1 MYYFQIPDIYYLHV
15 TTQKQIQADRP
26 SHCKVDIRNPLSL
39 LAPAPIRSDGL
50 IPSLLRGKTMDVDII
65 LDAGHGGFDNGASYM
80 GRPEKDDVLRLTLA
94 VGAKL
99 KEAGYNVYYTRT
111 TDVYNS
117 PTEKAALANLSG
129 GKYFISFHRNSAM
142 EDNLYNGVQ
151 TLVYQHNPTVDTL
164 AENINRQLEQ
174 VGFKNL
180 GVEEVPGLIVLRK
193 TEMPAVLVEVGFL
206 NSDLDNQLFDEKF
219 DDIVDAIAAGIEE
232 SIPLSAQE
240 IPEQYY
246 VQTGLFKY
254 DVNAAYQLERLQILG
269 FDGTIH
275 YEEPYYGVWIGKPK
289 TLDEAVM
296 LQDELRQKGY
306 STLIVSA

>member
-1 MYYFQIPDIYYLHV
+1 
-15 TTQKQIQADRP
+15 
-26 SHCKVDIRNPLSL
+26 
-39 LAPAPIRSDGL
+39 
-50 IPSLLRGKTMDVDII
+50 
-65 LDAGHGGFDNGASYM
+65 
-80 GRPEKDDVLRLTLA
+80 
-94 VGAKL
+94 
-99 KEAGYNVYYTRT
+99 
-111 TDVYNS
+111 
-117 PTEKAALANLSG
+117 
-129 GKYFISFHRNSAM
+129 M

-151 TLVYQHNPTVDTL
+151 TLVYQHDPTVDTL
-164 AENINRQLEQ
+164 AENINRHLEQ

-193 TEMPAVLVEVGFL
+193 TEMPAVLVETGFL
-206 NSDLDNQLFDEKF
+206 NSDIDNQLFDEKF
-219 DDIVDAIAAGIEE
+219 DAIVDAIVAGIEE

-289 TLDEAVM
+289 IWM
-296 LQDELRQKGY
+296 KQFSCRMN
-306 STLIVSA
+306 SARKDIAP